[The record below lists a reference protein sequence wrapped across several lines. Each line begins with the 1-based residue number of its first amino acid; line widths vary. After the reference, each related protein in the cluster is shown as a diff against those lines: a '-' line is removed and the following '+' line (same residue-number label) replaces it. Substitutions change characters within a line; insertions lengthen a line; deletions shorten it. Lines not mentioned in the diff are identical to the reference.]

1 MQYPEIILYGFLT
14 GMVMSIMLGTVF
26 FALVQNSIDHG
37 FKTGIFISLGV
48 ISSDLL
54 LITVSWLNSE
64 LIPEGSATDFI
75 VRLCGGIFLLVY
87 GISNLLKKVKPA
99 YPKTE
104 KKQIVKFI
112 SLGFFLN
119 VLNPGNYV
127 GWLAIST
134 QLKTVAKYSLSESIF
149 YFAGALSAIFVMEC
163 LIAWGASFL
172 KPYITDRFLSRV
184 NKTVG
189 VLFIGFALALFLY

>member
-14 GMVMSIMLGTVF
+14 GMVMSVMLGTVF

-37 FKTGIFISLGV
+37 FKTGIFISIGV

-54 LITVSWLNSE
+54 LITLSWLNSE
-64 LIPEGSATDFI
+64 LIPNGSTTDFV
-75 VRLCGGIFLLVY
+75 VRLCGALFLLIY
-87 GISNLLKKVKPA
+87 GFYNLLKKVKAA

-104 KKQIVKFI
+104 KKQIAKFI
-112 SLGFFLN
+112 SLGFLLN
-119 VLNPGNYV
+119 VLNPGNYI

-149 YFAGALSAIFVMEC
+149 YFAGALSAIFLMEC